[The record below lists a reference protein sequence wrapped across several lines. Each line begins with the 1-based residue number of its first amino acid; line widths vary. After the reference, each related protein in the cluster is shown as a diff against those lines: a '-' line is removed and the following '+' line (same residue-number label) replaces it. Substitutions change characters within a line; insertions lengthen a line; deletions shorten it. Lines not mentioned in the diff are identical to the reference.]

1 MCATLYTTMSDR
13 KRKVYQQ
20 RYYQL
25 NREVLIDKVKGNQEK
40 CKKLYGKQV
49 NTATR
54 KYFVSDP
61 IQQIHIEHRP
71 ITVTFD

>member
-1 MCATLYTTMSDR
+1 MSDCE
-13 KRKVYQQ
+13 RKVYQQ
-20 RYYQL
+20 KYYQQ
-25 NREVLIDKVKGNQEK
+25 NREVLIDKVKYHQERG
-40 CKKLYGKQV
+40 KKLYGKQV

-71 ITVTFD
+71 ITLTFD

>member
-1 MCATLYTTMSDR
+1 MGDR
-13 KRKVYQQ
+13 ERKVYQQ
-20 RYYQL
+20 KYYQL
-25 NREVLIDKVKGNQEK
+25 NREVLIDKVKENQEK

-61 IQQIHIEHRP
+61 IQHIHIEHRP
-71 ITVTFD
+71 ITLIFD

>member
-1 MCATLYTTMSDR
+1 MCDR
-13 KRKVYQQ
+13 ERKVYQQ
-20 RYYQL
+20 KYYQL
-25 NREVLIDKVKGNQEK
+25 NREVLIDKVKENQEK

-61 IQQIHIEHRP
+61 IQQIRIEHRP
-71 ITVTFD
+71 ITLTFD